1 MKKMSRLS
9 SKSRRSFID
18 RYATRSVA
26 YEVITWLIF
35 WGLYALWA
43 GYSPA
48 YPKSIHSTPLFPL
61 VVLAFMAA
69 FFFIIGDRHE
79 IKLLI
84 ANSTIGLALVPGFL
98 ALNIYRAFT
107 DRFPE
112 SWAKAGFFQSQYI
125 FFFIQCIY
133 LFLLILLLQY
143 TRKRWKTAEPAFKK
157 RCYFAFASTGALF
170 LFLSALVAFFLFAG
184 KTIS

>member
-1 MKKMSRLS
+1 MSPPP

-26 YEVITWLIF
+26 FEVITWLIF
-35 WGLYALWA
+35 WGLYTLWA
-43 GYSPA
+43 GYSPS
-48 YPKSIHSTPLFPL
+48 YPKSTDSEPLFPL

-84 ANSTIGLALVPGFL
+84 ANSAMGLTLVPGL
-98 ALNIYRAFT
+98 LVLNIYRAFT
-107 DRFPE
+107 NRFPE
-112 SWAKAGFFQSQYI
+112 SWSMAGFFYSHYI
-125 FFFIQCIY
+125 FFIIQFIF
-133 LFLLILLLQY
+133 LFILILLLRY
-143 TRKRWKTAEPAFKK
+143 TLERWKAAEPDFKK
-157 RCYFAFASTGALF
+157 RCYFAFAASGALF

-184 KTIS
+184 RTMS